1 MQFLR
6 TAFWVVIAVALGR
19 QPQGPRII
27 GLRTQLAAVLAVV
40 LRPQATVV
48 EPEPTSQWNDRSH
61 ALRSPLTPGPH
72 AWRASARS

>member
-1 MQFLR
+1 MSEPVLR
-6 TAFWVVIAVALGR
+6 VISGD
-19 QPQGPRII
+19 PSPEE
-27 GLRTQLAAVLAVV
+27 LAAVLAVV
-40 LRPQATVV
+40 LRPQATAV

>member
-1 MQFLR
+1 MSEPVLR
-6 TAFWVVIAVALGR
+6 VISGD
-19 QPQGPRII
+19 PSPEE
-27 GLRTQLAAVLAVV
+27 LAAVLAVV

>member
-1 MQFLR
+1 MSEPVLR
-6 TAFWVVIAVALGR
+6 VISGD
-19 QPQGPRII
+19 PSPEE
-27 GLRTQLAAVLAVV
+27 LAAVLAVV

-61 ALRSPLTPGPH
+61 ALRTPLTPGPH

>member
-1 MQFLR
+1 MSEPVLR
-6 TAFWVVIAVALGR
+6 VISGD
-19 QPQGPRII
+19 PSPEE
-27 GLRTQLAAVLAVV
+27 LAAVLAVV

-72 AWRASARS
+72 AWRASTRS

>member
-1 MQFLR
+1 MSEPVLR
-6 TAFWVVIAVALGR
+6 VISGD
-19 QPQGPRII
+19 PSPEE
-27 GLRTQLAAVLAVV
+27 LAAVLAVV

-48 EPEPTSQWNDRSH
+48 EPEPASQWNDRSH

>member
-1 MQFLR
+1 MSEPVLR
-6 TAFWVVIAVALGR
+6 VISGD
-19 QPQGPRII
+19 PSPEE
-27 GLRTQLAAVLAVV
+27 LAAVLAVV
-40 LRPQATVV
+40 LRPPATVV